1 MGKKEKLFPLN
12 TVGGKIQNLRKKAKL
27 SRSQLYDL
35 VYKISE
41 CDYNAGSDNSKE
53 KTVYNWE
60 SGNTQLNYETMKAV
74 CKVLKCSADYLLGL
88 EVCTNK
94 TSQFINEMTGLS
106 EPAINTLV
114 GLKGLS
120 KLFPGILD
128 DKYRIINLILMDTHK
143 KESLSSLLDILVGF
157 CRFSAKKIM
166 LTL

>member
-1 MGKKEKLFPLN
+1 
-12 TVGGKIQNLRKKAKL
+12 
-27 SRSQLYDL
+27 
-35 VYKISE
+35 
-41 CDYNAGSDNSKE
+41 
-53 KTVYNWE
+53 
-60 SGNTQLNYETMKAV
+60 MKAV